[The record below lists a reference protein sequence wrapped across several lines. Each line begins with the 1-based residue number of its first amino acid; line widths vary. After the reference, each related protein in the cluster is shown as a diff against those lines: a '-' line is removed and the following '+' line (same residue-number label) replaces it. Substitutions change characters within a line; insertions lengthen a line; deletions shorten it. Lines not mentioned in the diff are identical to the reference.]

1 MVGRVIWFTC
11 EGENPADIENLGE
24 ISYYP
29 YQGVADYFYPF
40 KNQRGYL
47 SPAVFLHL
55 KNPKRK
61 FGGDVFQRSQFESRN
76 FFSFDGHLFSLPWKV
91 VSSHADGIRTW
102 TVRIESTS
110 YAKVLGTKTRNIF
123 LSIQIN
129 GSVCANYYLELKFGL
144 IRISTRIEC
153 CHKEDKQLNKYVL
166 FNFRLKFCHTA
177 IVNSVLKWIYCARC
191 SKRNFTISSN

>member
-1 MVGRVIWFTC
+1 MERASSEFSFTIFLQALEKSTSAEAAMVGRVIWFTC

-61 FGGDVFQRSQFESRN
+61 FGGHVSKRSQFESRN
-76 FFSFDGHLFSLPWKV
+76 FFSFDGHLFSLPCKV
-91 VSSHADGIRTW
+91 VSRHAGGIRTW
-102 TVRIESTS
+102 TVQIESTS
-110 YAKVLGTKTRNIF
+110 YAKLLGTKIRNIF

-144 IRISTRIEC
+144 T
-153 CHKEDKQLNKYVL
+153 QNL
-166 FNFRLKFCHTA
+166 HT
-177 IVNSVLKWIYCARC
+177 
-191 SKRNFTISSN
+191 